1 MSYDLI
7 ISPDG
12 AFISEPQPRKDKPLL
27 REIEDWEAAM
37 EEFIEYIMQKEKNE
51 QQG

>member
-7 ISPDG
+7 INQDG
-12 AFISEPQPRKDKPLL
+12 AFISEPRKDKTLL
-27 REIEDWEAAM
+27 REIKEWEAAM
-37 EEFIEYIMQKEKNE
+37 EEFIEYVMQKEKNE